1 MCRTAFVTS
10 DQPHAYMR
18 LFKQSYLL
26 IIFCLL
32 GCQVQAQTL
41 TEEYLQRSFPP
52 QLMRAEGVASVSVYE
67 SRQDSGA
74 APSKGRTIR
83 IAKGKAEM
91 IVFNRLGLPV
101 KRLTYGSDEHVGN
114 EIQMT
119 YDAAMRLTDRTSR
132 SFYPPEGFPP
142 GADLTHHES
151 TTHYTYAGDLLQM
164 ERMTAIPHGRLL
176 EATTYSYG
184 TDGRLKTERLS
195 YNGGEENAVRTYYYE
210 GNTVRMEEYNNDTL
224 SRTKHTELDT
234 AGRILS
240 RAYTLAGEAAYLKEI
255 YTYDAHGRLEEVR
268 YQYADVYEGANS
280 KEFSIQNRYDAHGKL
295 IESIFDH
302 GDGSKTIEWYV
313 YEHWD
318 GDK

>member
-1 MCRTAFVTS
+1 
-10 DQPHAYMR
+10 MR

-32 GCQVQAQTL
+32 GWRVQAQAL
-41 TEEYLQRSFPP
+41 AEFYLQRNFPSK
-52 QLMRAEGVASVSVYE
+52 LMRAEGVASVSMYE
-67 SRQDSGA
+67 SKQDSGA
-74 APSKGRTIR
+74 ATNTGRTIR
-83 IAKGKAEM
+83 IAKEKNEM
-91 IVFNRLGLPV
+91 ITFNRNGLPITW
-101 KRLTYGSDEHVGN
+101 LTYGSGEYVSN
-114 EIQMT
+114 EIHMT

-224 SRTKHTELDT
+224 TRTKHIELDT

-268 YQYADVYEGANS
+268 YQYADVYEGTNS

-302 GDGSKTIEWYV
+302 GDGSKTIEWYI
-313 YEHWD
+313 YEYWD
-318 GDK
+318 EDK